1 MLTAESL
8 EQELTDPAAYR
19 SASLD
24 CDVVMKG
31 GITSGVT
38 YPWAVCEIART
49 YRLRSVGGSSAGAIA
64 AAAAA
69 AAEVGRNSETGGF
82 TRLAELPRLLG
93 ETAEGTDRARL
104 LSLFQPSD
112 GTQPYFDLLIAS
124 LEAKGFRKVLALVG
138 ALLRSFRGRAVLG
151 SLPGVGIAGLAI
163 GAMIVDAG
171 GALSWIALVLAAI
184 TGIVLALVGQVIA
197 AGVAAV
203 FGALRALPRN
213 LFGVCTGYADPADG
227 DPPPLTTWLA
237 DEFDRMAGRQDS
249 PAGTTGEP
257 GAAATPVARPAAA
270 GSATA
275 ASAEHTQGD
284 HEDLSPTPYAAVS
297 AENPFAAPGEA
308 SASGAPTERPDRPLV
323 IGDLTAAGV
332 RLQMLTTN
340 LTDGT
345 PYTLP
350 FRSRQYFYKPEEFR
364 QLFPERVVDW
374 MVERAPTP
382 RDTVRGE
389 AELFA
394 RMETEGALPL
404 PVEEDFPVIVAVR
417 MSLSFPILLSAI
429 PLWFAD
435 WTDAVHPGV
444 IRCAWFSDGGIT
456 SNFPIHFFDR
466 PLPRWP
472 TFGINLGPFPP
483 GREPDLDQAENV
495 WSPMDNAG
503 GILPRWSGIDGVPGF
518 FRALVDTLQNWGD
531 NAQVRVPG
539 YRDRIALIRHTE
551 EEGGMNLNM
560 PADRI
565 DAFSLRGA
573 FAGRLLVDRFSR
585 PPASTEQHLSWDNHR
600 WVRYRSLMALLED
613 LLEKFRTGYQA
624 PPEAEAMPYPDLIA
638 RHSDVPPTS
647 YPMTATQKTFARLA
661 TEEIIRLVES
671 WDQSGETFRD
681 QRVPRPT
688 PQLRVTPT
696 F

>member
-1 MLTAESL
+1 M
-8 EQELTDPAAYR
+8 
-19 SASLD
+19 
-24 CDVVMKG
+24 G
-31 GITSGVT
+31 GVRDR
-38 YPWAVCEIART
+38 RT

-69 AAEVGRNSETGGF
+69 ASEVGRSSETGGF

-112 GTQPYFDLLIAS
+112 ATQPYFDLLIAS

-138 ALLRSFRGRAVLG
+138 ALLRGFRGRAILG
-151 SLPGVGIAGLAI
+151 SLPGVVIAGLAI

-184 TGIVLALVGQVIA
+184 TGIVLALVGQVIG

-203 FGALRALPRN
+203 FGALRDIPRN
-213 LFGVCTGYADPADG
+213 LFGVCTGFSDPADG

-249 PAGTTGEP
+249 PTGSTGDQDP
-257 GAAATPVARPAAA
+257 PAPTAARP
-270 GSATA
+270 SATA
-275 ASAEHTQGD
+275 PATAADAEHTQGD
-284 HEDLSPTPYAAVS
+284 HEDLAPTPYATAS
-297 AENPFAAPGEA
+297 TEDPFAPPQDAPGG
-308 SASGAPTERPDRPLV
+308 GAPIERPDRPLV

-350 FRSRQYFYKPEEFR
+350 FRSRQYFYKPDEFR
-364 QLFPERVVDW
+364 RLFPERVVDW
-374 MVERAPTP
+374 MVERAPAP
-382 RDTVRGE
+382 RETVRGE

-394 RMETEGALPL
+394 RMEAEGALPL

-417 MSLSFPILLSAI
+417 MSLSFPVLLSAI

-495 WSPMDNAG
+495 WSPTDNAG
-503 GILPRWSGIDGVPGF
+503 GILPRWSGIDGVPDSSG
-518 FRALVDTLQNWGD
+518 
-531 NAQVRVPG
+531 P
-539 YRDRIALIRHTE
+539 
-551 EEGGMNLNM
+551 
-560 PADRI
+560 
-565 DAFSLRGA
+565 S
-573 FAGRLLVDRFSR
+573 
-585 PPASTEQHLSWDNHR
+585 STPC
-600 WVRYRSLMALLED
+600 
-613 LLEKFRTGYQA
+613 RTGA
-624 PPEAEAMPYPDLIA
+624 TTPRSGCPG
-638 RHSDVPPTS
+638 
-647 YPMTATQKTFARLA
+647 TATASR
-661 TEEIIRLVES
+661 
-671 WDQSGETFRD
+671 
-681 QRVPRPT
+681 
-688 PQLRVTPT
+688 
-696 F
+696 